1 MDRPGHACVYRG
13 IIYASA
19 VGIRAEQC
27 TLRFAESFVSFAE
40 NFVNLAEK
48 SGILTFIVTLA
59 VFMASYHFFSCAKIL
74 SIDILESYGSIAVI
88 WVD

>member
-48 SGILTFIVTLA
+48 SGILT
-59 VFMASYHFFSCAKIL
+59 S
-74 SIDILESYGSIAVI
+74 
-88 WVD
+88 